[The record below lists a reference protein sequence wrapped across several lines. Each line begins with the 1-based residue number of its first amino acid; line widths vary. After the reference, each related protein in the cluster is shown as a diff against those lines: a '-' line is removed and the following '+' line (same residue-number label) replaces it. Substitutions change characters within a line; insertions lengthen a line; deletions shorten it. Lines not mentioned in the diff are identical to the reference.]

1 MDGLGHVTLRN
12 RKFLRKIEPMF
23 RRHVT
28 FDSAFEKTF
37 DGPDKNNSSILPD
50 QSLSGSQLNEFVN
63 PNKSLEVRKSD
74 RIRKPPDRYE
84 AKW

>member
-1 MDGLGHVTLRN
+1 MDGSGRVTLRN
-12 RKFLRKIEPMF
+12 RKFLRKIESMF
-23 RRHVT
+23 RRQVT

-37 DGPDKNNSSILPD
+37 DGPDKNNSSILTN
-50 QSLSGSQLNEFVN
+50 QSSSGSQSNESVN